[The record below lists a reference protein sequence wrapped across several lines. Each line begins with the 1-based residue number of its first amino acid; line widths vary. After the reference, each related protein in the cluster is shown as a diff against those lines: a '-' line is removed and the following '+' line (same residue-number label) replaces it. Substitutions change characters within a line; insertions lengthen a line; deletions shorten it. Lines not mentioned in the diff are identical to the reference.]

1 MKPKALAQIL
11 LLSAVWGVSFLMM
24 RIAVVEFPPLWIAML
39 RCALGAALLW
49 TVLLVGGYRLP
60 PRRLGPWLL
69 MVALLNNAMPFTFFA
84 WGERTVPSNIAAV
97 LNATVPI
104 WTLLFSMLLTRARVG
119 LSTIVG
125 VILAFAGVLIV
136 VVGQGGEAA
145 FLKLGGAMRSG
156 GMQAGAMP
164 VGTMVGGLV
173 IIALAAVS
181 YAVATLAAKARFQ
194 GLDPIGLATT
204 QLSLATLMLLPLAV
218 AGEHPAAM
226 RPGPIA
232 AVAVLGFAGS
242 GIAYL
247 LYYRLLQEISATQLA
262 GVTYLMPIW
271 GLFWGL
277 FANESIGVAAC
288 IGVAFTIAGLVLVNM
303 RPATPQPAP
312 PPVPAPRMPL

>member
-1 MKPKALAQIL
+1 VKAKSLAQIL

-24 RIAVVEFPPLWIAML
+24 RIAVVTFPPLWIAML

-60 PRRLGPWLL
+60 PRRLALWLL
-69 MVALLNNAMPFTFFA
+69 LVALFNNAIPFTFFA

-104 WTLLFSMLLTRARVG
+104 WTLLFSMLVHGARAGPR
-119 LSTIVG
+119 TIAG
-125 VILAFAGVLIV
+125 VLLAFAGVLV
-136 VVGQGGEAA
+136 VVIGQGGEAA
-145 FLKLGGAMRSG
+145 MLKVEGGMLGG
-156 GMQAGAMP
+156 GML
-164 VGTMVGGLV
+164 GGLI

-181 YAVATLAAKARFQ
+181 YAIATLVAKAQ
-194 GLDPIGLATT
+194 LKGLDPIGLATT
-204 QLSLATLMLLPLAV
+204 QLSLATVMLLPLAL
-218 AGEHPAAM
+218 AGEQPSAM
-226 RPGPIA
+226 RAGPLA

-247 LYYRLLQEISATQLA
+247 LYYRLLQEISATQLV

-277 FANESIGVAAC
+277 FAGESIGISAC
-288 IGVAFTIAGLVLVNM
+288 IGVALTIVGLVLMNLE
-303 RPATPQPAP
+303 PKTQPARRAAARFNQRP
-312 PPVPAPRMPL
+312 

>member
-1 MKPKALAQIL
+1 MKAKYLFQLL

-24 RIAVVEFPPLWIAML
+24 RIAMVTFPPLWIALL
-39 RCALGAALLW
+39 RCALGAVLLW
-49 TVLLVGGYRLP
+49 TVLGIGGYRLP
-60 PRRLGPWLL
+60 PRRLTPWLVL
-69 MVALLNNAMPFTFFA
+69 VALLNNAIPFTFFA

-104 WTLLFSMLLTRARVG
+104 WTLLFSLLVYRSATGPRTIAGVL
-119 LSTIVG
+119 LS
-125 VILAFAGVLIV
+125 FAGVLV
-136 VVGQGGEAA
+136 VVIGHAGE
-145 FLKLGGAMRSG
+145 S
-156 GMQAGAMP
+156 AGRGP
-164 VGTMVGGLV
+164 DDGTIFGTV

-181 YAVATLAAKARFQ
+181 YAIAALVAKTKLK

-204 QLSLATLMLLPLAV
+204 QLSLATGLLLPVALAGAHPTGLK
-218 AGEHPAAM
+218 AGPV
-226 RPGPIA
+226 A

-277 FANESIGVAAC
+277 FADEPIGIVVGLGVA
-288 IGVAFTIAGLVLVNM
+288 ITIAGLVLMNM
-303 RPATPQPAP
+303 TARVMTPSRA
-312 PPVPAPRMPL
+312 AA